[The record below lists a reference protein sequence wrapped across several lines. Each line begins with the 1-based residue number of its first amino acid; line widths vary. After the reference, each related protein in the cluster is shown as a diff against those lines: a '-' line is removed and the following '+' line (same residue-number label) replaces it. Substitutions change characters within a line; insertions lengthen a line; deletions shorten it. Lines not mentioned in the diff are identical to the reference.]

1 MKKTSVVISVL
12 LSLIVTNSHP
22 IYAASFELKKVDLRS
37 FFHGE
42 PAPIPKA
49 PPPKQL
55 AVVST
60 ASGVAVD
67 AQIETFMR
75 AFAAALMARE
85 GKPMLPMLAEKYTI
99 DDIPSGFDPR
109 RLFLQAVDRTPGP
122 TDIVIKSIV
131 VQESTRTAHVEM
143 RYNPEKIAQKNFR
156 FDADGKLLWT
166 DLIRLQVQGWGS

>member
-1 MKKTSVVISVL
+1 MNKTSVL
-12 LSLIVTNSHP
+12 LSVLLGLIVTSSHP
-22 IYAASFELKKVDLRS
+22 IHAASFELKKVDLRS

-42 PAPIPKA
+42 PAPVPKA

-55 AVVST
+55 AVVYT

-75 AFAAALMARE
+75 TFAAAILARE

-99 DDIPSGFDPR
+99 DDIPSGVDAR
-109 RLFLQAVDRTPGP
+109 TLFLQAVDRTPGP
-122 TDIVIKSIV
+122 TDIVIKSI
-131 VQESTRTAHVEM
+131 ESQKNTRTARVEM

-156 FDADGKLLWT
+156 FDAEGKLLWT